1 MLEKALN
8 EGRVLL
14 THDLDFAELLAASGG
29 KAPSVIVF
37 RLRNMHPDRVHQL
50 LSERLANIRDMF
62 GQIPD
67 TLEDVWVAAALRDE
81 EEAKRVIDAV
91 PKRHPFEMR
100 YDRIENVDWE
110 SCSRVLDS
118 ASQLEALRVGW

>member
-1 MLEKALN
+1 M
-8 EGRVLL
+8 V
-14 THDLDFAELLAASGG
+14 
-29 KAPSVIVF
+29 
-37 RLRNMHPDRVHQL
+37 
-50 LSERLANIRDMF
+50 NIRNMF

-67 TLEDVWVAAALRDE
+67 TLEDVWVAAALKDE
-81 EEAKRVIDAV
+81 DEAKRVIDAV

-118 ASQLEALRVGW
+118 ASQLEALRKGW